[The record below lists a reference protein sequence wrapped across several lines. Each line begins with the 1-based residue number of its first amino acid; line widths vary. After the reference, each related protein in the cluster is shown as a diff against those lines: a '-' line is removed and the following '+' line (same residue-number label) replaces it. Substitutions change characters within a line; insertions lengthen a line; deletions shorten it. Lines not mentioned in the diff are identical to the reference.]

1 MFLVTGL
8 YHLHRVV
15 SSGHSKVV
23 LDQFCPRGERKLK
36 KVDQIYWTES
46 YKAASAFHSKQLF
59 WLASPPLWLLGASQ
73 RRPRPTC
80 CLCRWHQPWQI
91 RSENRLDLFLL
102 VFKSDQNRGLICFC
116 WFSNQIIR
124 KESQFIFV
132 DFQINFQI
140 SLHSQPGSLCRKSSL
155 DWIHPEK
162 KEPWLEI
169 RMNPIVPGR

>member
-73 RRPRPTC
+73 RRPRPAC
-80 CLCRWHQPWQI
+80 CLCRSHQPGRII
-91 RSENRLDLFLL
+91 RKQAFFCS
-102 VFKSDQNRGLICFC
+102 VC
-116 WFSNQIIR
+116 WFSNQIR
-124 KESQFIFV
+124 KQTHFFGFSNQFS
-132 DFQINFQI
+132 NLT
-140 SLHSQPGSLCRKSSL
+140 SLAARFTLQKKLTRLNSP
-155 DWIHPEK
+155 WEK
-162 KEPWLEI
+162 GTMAWHQD
-169 RMNPIVPGR
+169 VS